1 MRPRPPG
8 PWAGRPLSTPPDG
21 AEKLQYTTSLA
32 GVRKFTATLAH
43 SAGLRPHRVSDLVI
57 AVAEL
62 AANTV
67 AHTGGPGTVTFWAT
81 NDEVVCQVQDQGQI
95 TDPLAGKVRPAPD
108 ASGGGRG
115 LWLVH
120 QVCDQV
126 EIRSG
131 QGGTTVRLHMR
142 RAPGRPEVT

>member
-1 MRPRPPG
+1 VRPRPPG

-21 AEKLQYTTSLA
+21 AERLQYSTSLTD
-32 GVRKFTATLAH
+32 VREFTAALAAR
-43 SAGLRPHRVSDLVI
+43 AGLRPHRVGDLVI

-62 AANTV
+62 AANTL
-67 AHTGGPGTVTFWAT
+67 AHTGGPGTVTFWVT
-81 NDEVVCQVQDQGQI
+81 DDEVVCQVQDQGQI
-95 TDPLAGKVRPAPD
+95 TDPLAGNVRPAPD

-131 QGGTTVRLHMR
+131 HAGTTVRLHMR
-142 RAPGRPEVT
+142 RAPRSA

>member
-1 MRPRPPG
+1 MRSRPSG
-8 PWAGRPLSTPPDG
+8 PWAGRPLSTPPGG
-21 AEKLQYTTSLA
+21 AEVLQYTTSLT
-32 GVRKFTATLAH
+32 GVREFTEAQAH
-43 SAGLRPHRVSDLVI
+43 RAGLPPHRVRDLVI

-62 AANTV
+62 AANTLS
-67 AHTGGPGTVTFWAT
+67 HTSGPGTVTCWFSD
-81 NDEVVCQVQDQGQI
+81 DEIVCQVQDQGQI

-131 QGGTTVRLHMR
+131 QAGTTVRLHMR
-142 RAPGRPEVT
+142 RT

>member
-21 AEKLQYTTSLA
+21 AEKLQYTTSLTA
-32 GVRKFTATLAH
+32 VRAFTAALARR
-43 SAGLRPHRVSDLVI
+43 AGLRPHRVSDLVI

-62 AANTV
+62 AANTF
-67 AHTGGPGTVTFWAT
+67 AHTSGPGTVTFWAT
-81 NDEVVCQVQDQGQI
+81 DDEVVCQVQDQGQI
-95 TDPLAGKVRPAPD
+95 TDPLAGKVRPAPE

-131 QGGTTVRLHMR
+131 LDGTTVRLHMR
-142 RAPGRPEVT
+142 RRSGSA

>member
-8 PWAGRPLSTPPDG
+8 HWIGRPLSTPPDG
-21 AEKLQYTTSLA
+21 AEKLRYTTSLT
-32 GVRKFTATLAH
+32 GVREFTAALAH
-43 SAGLRPHRVSDLVI
+43 RAGLRPHRVTDLVI

-62 AANTV
+62 AANTL

-108 ASGGGRG
+108 APGGGRG

-142 RAPGRPEVT
+142 RGSGSA